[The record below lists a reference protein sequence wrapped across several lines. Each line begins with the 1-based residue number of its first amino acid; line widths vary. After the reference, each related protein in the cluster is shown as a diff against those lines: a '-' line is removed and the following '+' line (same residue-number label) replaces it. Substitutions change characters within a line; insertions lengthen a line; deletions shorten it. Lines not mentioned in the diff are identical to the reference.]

1 MNKFDLILIKT
12 AQVWASASYC
22 ERSKVGCVIAR
33 DGRIIATG
41 YNGTLP
47 GEENNC
53 EDCSGATKNTVM
65 HAEQNAL
72 IFCAK
77 YGLSVKGCT
86 LYTTLSPCM
95 ECVKSIISSGI
106 TRVVYLEEYRDA
118 SGIELLKRFNIV
130 TEKIDV
136 GCSE

>member
-1 MNKFDLILIKT
+1 MDKLDQLLMKT
-12 AQVWASASYC
+12 AQVWAAASYC

-47 GEENNC
+47 GEENTC
-53 EDCSGATKNTVM
+53 EDCSGATKSTVM

-77 YGLSVKGCT
+77 HGLSVKGCV

-95 ECVKSIISSGI
+95 DCVKSIISSGI
-106 TRVVYLEEYRDA
+106 TRVVYLDEYRDT
-118 SGIELLKRFNIV
+118 SGIALLKRFNIT

-136 GCSE
+136 S